1 MNEREDDTGYEYKQ
15 ITTDRA
21 MESLWKDSMANFG
34 WTAEKSEARIV
45 KRMPLA
51 LWIMAA
57 PLSLLPWEPFQK
69 QLSDHESE
77 RDVEITFQR

>member
-1 MNEREDDTGYEYKQ
+1 MNERKVDTGYEYKQ

-45 KRMPLA
+45 KRMPFWHCG
-51 LWIMAA
+51 LWLLRF
-57 PLSLLPWEPFQK
+57 LSFPGNRFRSSSATMSRSGMWK
-69 QLSDHESE
+69 
-77 RDVEITFQR
+77 

>member
-1 MNEREDDTGYEYKQ
+1 MNERKDDTGYEYKQ

-51 LWIMAA
+51 LWIRLLRF
-57 PLSLLPWEPFQK
+57 LSFPGNRFRSSSATMSRSGMWK
-69 QLSDHESE
+69 
-77 RDVEITFQR
+77 